1 MLMNTTFLEDSFLI
15 KWQSRE
21 EAETEIL
28 LTMELGRVRLTM
40 EKQGI
45 AVDGYLDL
53 KERGLL

>member
-1 MLMNTTFLEDSFLI
+1 M
-15 KWQSRE
+15 E

-45 AVDGYLDL
+45 ALDRYLEL
-53 KERGLL
+53 KGRGLL

>member
-1 MLMNTTFLEDSFLI
+1 M
-15 KWQSRE
+15 E